1 MYFASKEH
9 KMIKRGPLSYL
20 CGRIPRDY
28 STRTL
33 HDLCATIPAQEL
45 PIDLRLASRVYHT
58 ADKKG
63 HNTVFGVCGT
73 SFLDDR
79 YTDEEQRDR

>member
-1 MYFASKEH
+1 
-9 KMIKRGPLSYL
+9 MIKRGPLSYL

-33 HDLCATIPAQEL
+33 HDLCTTIPAQEL
-45 PIDLRLASRVYHT
+45 PIDLRLASQVYHT

-63 HNTVFGVCGT
+63 HNTVLGVCGT